1 MKFGLRFYLSWIIAA
16 VIMFVL
22 FYTWHGV
29 FLNDFKRIHFPMVW
43 FVTFAAI
50 TYLILGAVI
59 YLVYESELL
68 RKIQNIFIR
77 GLVCGAGTGFALFMV
92 TTIINISLTRNQSI
106 KHLMMDC
113 IWQIFEQI
121 VGAMMLTLLK
131 IFIHEP
137 IQENA
142 NA

>member
-131 IFIHEP
+131 IFIQEP
-137 IQENA
+137 MQENA

>member
-1 MKFGLRFYLSWIIAA
+1 MKFGLRFYLSWITAA

-29 FLNDFKRIHFPMVW
+29 FLNDFKRIHFPMGW

-77 GLVCGAGTGFALFMV
+77 GLVCGAGSGFALFMV

-106 KHLMMDC
+106 QHLMTDC

-131 IFIHEP
+131 IFIQEP
-137 IQENA
+137 MQENA

>member
-1 MKFGLRFYLSWIIAA
+1 MG
-16 VIMFVL
+16 
-22 FYTWHGV
+22 
-29 FLNDFKRIHFPMVW
+29 W

-77 GLVCGAGTGFALFMV
+77 GLVCGAGSGFALFMV

-106 KHLMMDC
+106 QHLMMDC

-131 IFIHEP
+131 IFIQEP
-137 IQENA
+137 MQENA